1 MEFRGKLNELG
12 FDREGNNKIT
22 LTAFSDCRNEFD
34 ELADKEVTV
43 IIKPYRKKRS
53 LNANGYA
60 WVLIDKIAEF
70 TGVSKEEVYKETIKN
85 IGGVSQVVCV
95 IKKAKQTMID
105 LWKRNG
111 IGWQVDELDS
121 KIDGCVNLIL
131 YYGSS
136 VYDTKQMS
144 TLIDLLVQEAKQYG
158 LETLPPQEL
167 ERMIGRWEDS
177 GKEHNAR

>member
-22 LTAFSDCRNEFD
+22 LTAFSDCRDEFD
-34 ELADKEVTV
+34 ALADKEVTV

-53 LNANGYA
+53 LNANAYA
-60 WVLIDKIAEF
+60 WVLLDRISEF
-70 TGVSKEEVYKETIKN
+70 TGVPKEEVYKETIKN

-95 IKKAKQTMID
+95 IEKAKQTMID

-121 KIDGCVNLIL
+121 KIQGCVNLVL

-144 TLIDLLVQEAKQYG
+144 ALIDLLVQEAKQYG

-167 ERMIGRWEDS
+167 ERMLGRWDS
-177 GKEHNAR
+177 GTEHHAE